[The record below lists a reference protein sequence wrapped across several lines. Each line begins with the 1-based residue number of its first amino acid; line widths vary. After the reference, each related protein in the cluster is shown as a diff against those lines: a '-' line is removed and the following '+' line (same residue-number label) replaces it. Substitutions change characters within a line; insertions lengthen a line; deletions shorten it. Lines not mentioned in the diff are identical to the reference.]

1 MSLRIFTNESDI
13 PKDLASKVI
22 IQNDDFFDTQTLLSD
37 KKIVREII
45 SQVDNGSYHS
55 ENYFIP
61 RNENIG
67 AISRE
72 CLSTGSKTLINI
84 VLHPDYC
91 FDIIECGNNA
101 IQILPL
107 IKNGSILW
115 RKPTAVYSGQE
126 ECDVIYKNQKYNN
139 FYDLLD
145 TIYEEE

>member
-61 RNENIG
+61 RNNHKSMNFLRNKKIRSFVNI
-67 AISRE
+67 E
-72 CLSTGSKTLINI
+72 L
-84 VLHPDYC
+84 P
-91 FDIIECGNNA
+91 IIME
-101 IQILPL
+101 
-107 IKNGSILW
+107 
-115 RKPTAVYSGQE
+115 
-126 ECDVIYKNQKYNN
+126 
-139 FYDLLD
+139 
-145 TIYEEE
+145 